1 LPYLSVST
9 SFGGFVGGFFS
20 ELVAYGYNQGYQDAL
35 YARTHGYNTRY
46 YADPYDPYVY
56 VEEEV
61 VFEDVG
67 YNPYSCFGLNRR
79 YVSEGYAL
87 GYRDA
92 LHGGVEYDPYDNGTN
107 VDLVSVL
114 ISTVVTL

>member
-1 LPYLSVST
+1 
-9 SFGGFVGGFFS
+9 VGRLFS
-20 ELVAYGYNQGYQDAL
+20 ELLAYGYNQGYQDAL
-35 YARTHGYNTRY
+35 YARTNGYNTRY

-67 YNPYSCFGLNRR
+67 YNPYSCFGENRR
-79 YVSEGYAL
+79 YVSQGYEL

-92 LHGGVEYDPYDNGTN
+92 LYGRNQYDPYYYQTTD
-107 VDLVSVL
+107 VDLISAL
-114 ISTVVTL
+114 ISAVISIA